1 MVAEALRCRALPSAV
16 SVCPRSAADVLIR
29 SAVDIFHPRQ
39 QGNTAADLLAADLPA
54 AGMPAEHMPSADTP
68 SADMPAASGLVR
80 SIDILGSVNINGR
93 VLD

>member
-1 MVAEALRCRALPSAV
+1 VVAEALRCRALPSAA

-39 QGNTAADLLAADLPA
+39 QGNTAAD
-54 AGMPAEHMPSADTP
+54 MPA
-68 SADMPAASGLVR
+68 ADMPAADMPAACGLVR

>member
-1 MVAEALRCRALPSAV
+1 MVRSSKRVVAEALRCRAQPSAA
-16 SVCPRSAADVLIR
+16 SVCPRSAADDLIR

-39 QGNTAADLLAADLPA
+39 QGNTA
-54 AGMPAEHMPSADTP
+54 
-68 SADMPAASGLVR
+68 ADMPAASGLVR